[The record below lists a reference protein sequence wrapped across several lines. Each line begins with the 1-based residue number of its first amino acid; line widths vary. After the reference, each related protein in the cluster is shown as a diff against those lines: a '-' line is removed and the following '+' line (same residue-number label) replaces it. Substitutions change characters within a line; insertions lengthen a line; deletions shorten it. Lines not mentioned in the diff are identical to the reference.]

1 MRSFILYTLARAG
14 LFVACYAA
22 IWLVIGW
29 WVTWDSLNALSTAM
43 LALVVS
49 SVLALKLLT
58 PLRDRFAAHVAA
70 RADRAK
76 AAFDAR
82 RRAEDVDDG

>member
-1 MRSFILYTLARAG
+1 MRSFALYTLARAG
-14 LFVACYAA
+14 LFVGCYAT
-22 IWLVIGW
+22 IWLIIGS
-29 WVTWDSLNALSTAM
+29 WVEWDSLNALSTAM

-49 SVLALKLLT
+49 SVLAFKLLT
-58 PLRDRFAAHVAA
+58 PLRDSFAAHVAA

-82 RRAEDVDDG
+82 RRAEDADEF